1 MPLQFPP
8 GRVELLAFAIMV
20 TTLIANLAF
29 FVLISIAGSVF
40 AGQISYFNAIAG
52 IGWGVVVLG
61 EKMPW
66 SMLLSVAFIMM
77 GLLLVRPKP
86 SNEDVP
92 AVRGAQPWPA
102 E

>member
-1 MPLQFPP
+1 MLS
-8 GRVELLAFAIMV
+8 
-20 TTLIANLAF
+20 TLIANLAF

-66 SMLLSVAFIMM
+66 SMLLSVAFIMT

-86 SNEDVP
+86 ANKDAP